1 MTFWSPRRGNGAAA
15 ISGALAAA
23 PSRELAPIELFTADS
38 RIVAWIETRGQ
49 RVTDLLNEH
58 DELRLWRPAP
68 GSGPADASSPPPGP
82 DDGDWQVVATESLVL
97 AMPPE
102 WRTNRQLRIHRKLR
116 RVAVETGDFSV
127 TGNAHLALGSEPG
140 MWMITRGARFMPLTD
155 AHILHRGDPPFEHV
169 VSVVII
175 NAAQVTRLVP
185 LFTLA

>member
-15 ISGALAAA
+15 ASGALAAA
-23 PSRELAPIELFTADS
+23 PSRELAPIELFTADA
-38 RIVAWIETRGQ
+38 RVVAWIETRGQ
-49 RVTDLLNEH
+49 RVTDLLNQH

-68 GSGPADASSPPPGP
+68 TGAAVDGQMPEPGP
-82 DDGDWQVVATESLVL
+82 EDGDWQTVETDSLVL

-116 RVAVETGDFSV
+116 RIAVEVGEFSI
-127 TGNAHLALGSEPG
+127 TGNAHVPLESEPG
-140 MWMITRGARFMPLTD
+140 MWMVTRGTRFLPLTD

-175 NAAQVTRLVP
+175 NAARVTKLLP

>member
-1 MTFWSPRRGNGAAA
+1 MGAV
-15 ISGALAAA
+15 GLA
-23 PSRELAPIELFTADS
+23 PSRELAPIELFTADA

-49 RVTDLLNEH
+49 RVTDLLNER

-68 GSGPADASSPPPGP
+68 TANGVDGVVPEPGP
-82 DDGDWQVVATESLVL
+82 DDGDWQTVETESLML

-116 RVAVETGDFSV
+116 RVALEIGQFSI
-127 TGNAHLALGSEPG
+127 TGNAHLSLGSEPG
-140 MWMITRGARFMPLTD
+140 MWMVTRGPRFLPLTD

-175 NAAQVTRLVP
+175 NARQVSRLVP